1 MPCMPEMPRLRRCSP
16 CRGAEQ
22 TGQMVCRVSAQQ
34 SVDEGV
40 PVPYVAEISRTN
52 PSCFIFLVDQSASM
66 VDPIAEAGG
75 SKADVVADALNRL
88 LTELAIR
95 CAKEEGVRDYFHVA
109 VIGYGS
115 RTAQSALGGVL
126 QGRGLVP
133 ISQIADNPLRIDKR
147 SRLQPD
153 GAGGVIELETDF
165 PVWVEPMA
173 NGATPMCQ
181 ALTHT
186 RGLISDWVADHPHG
200 FPPIILNL
208 TDGEAN
214 DGDPIESA
222 RQLTHLRTD
231 DGGVLLFNLH
241 ISDAGGSPIT
251 FPADA
256 SALPNV
262 YARSLFEMSS
272 ELPPHM
278 RAYAASNHYQVTDG
292 SRGFVY
298 NADIVSLVQFLD
310 IGTRALALR

>member
-1 MPCMPEMPRLRRCSP
+1 MPYM
-16 CRGAEQ
+16 
-22 TGQMVCRVSAQQ
+22 
-34 SVDEGV
+34 
-40 PVPYVAEISRTN
+40 AEISRTN

-66 VDPIAEAGG
+66 VDPIGGEARV

-109 VIGYGS
+109 VLGYGG
-115 RTAQSALGGVL
+115 RSARSAFGGAL
-126 QGRGLVP
+126 QGQDLVP
-133 ISQIADNPLRIDKR
+133 ISQVADHPLRVDQRTKLK
-147 SRLQPD
+147 SD
-153 GAGGVIELETDF
+153 GAGGVIELKTDF

-181 ALTHT
+181 ALTH
-186 RGLISDWVADHPHG
+186 GGNLISAWTREHPYG
-200 FPPIILNL
+200 FPPIVLNL

-214 DGDPIESA
+214 DGDPLDTA
-222 RQLTHLRTD
+222 RQLRQQRTD
-231 DGGVLLFNLH
+231 DGAVLLFNLH

-251 FPADA
+251 FPAE
-256 SALPNV
+256 SSHLPNV
-262 YARSLFEMSS
+262 YARSLFDMSS

-278 RAYAASNHYQVTDG
+278 REYAASNHYDVREG

-298 NADIVSLVQFLD
+298 NSDIVSLVQFLD

>member
-1 MPCMPEMPRLRRCSP
+1 MSYE
-16 CRGAEQ
+16 
-22 TGQMVCRVSAQQ
+22 
-34 SVDEGV
+34 
-40 PVPYVAEISRTN
+40 AEISRTN

-66 VDPIAEAGG
+66 VDPIGG
-75 SKADVVADALNRL
+75 EVKVSKADVVADALNRL

-109 VIGYGS
+109 VLGYGGRS
-115 RTAQSALGGVL
+115 VQSAFGGAL
-126 QGRGLVP
+126 QGQDLVP
-133 ISQIADNPLRIDKR
+133 ISLVADHPLRVDQRTKLK
-147 SRLQPD
+147 SD
-153 GAGGVIELETDF
+153 GAGGVIELKTDF
-165 PVWVEPMA
+165 PVWVEPLA

-181 ALTHT
+181 ALTNARNLAAAWIAEHA
-186 RGLISDWVADHPHG
+186 RG
-200 FPPIILNL
+200 FPPIALNL

-214 DGDPIESA
+214 DGDPVEHA
-222 RQLTHLRTD
+222 QQLRQLRTD

-256 SALPNV
+256 SVLPNV

-278 RAYAASNHYQVTDG
+278 CAYAAQKHYDIKEG

-298 NADIVSLVQFLD
+298 NSDIVSVVQFLD

>member
-1 MPCMPEMPRLRRCSP
+1 
-16 CRGAEQ
+16 
-22 TGQMVCRVSAQQ
+22 VN
-34 SVDEGV
+34 
-40 PVPYVAEISRTN
+40 N
-52 PSCFIFLVDQSASM
+52 PQ
-66 VDPIAEAGG
+66 
-75 SKADVVADALNRL
+75 
-88 LTELAIR
+88 
-95 CAKEEGVRDYFHVA
+95 
-109 VIGYGS
+109 
-115 RTAQSALGGVL
+115 
-126 QGRGLVP
+126 GLVP
-133 ISQIADNPLRIDKR
+133 ISQIADNPLRVDKR

-153 GAGGVIELETDF
+153 GAGGVIKLETDF
-165 PVWVEPMA
+165 PVWVEPLA

-181 ALTHT
+181 ALAHA
-186 RGLISDWVADHPHG
+186 RDLISGWVADRPHG

-214 DGDPIESA
+214 DGDPLDSA

-256 SALPNV
+256 SVLPNV

-272 ELPPHM
+272 ELPSHM
-278 RAYAASNHYQVTDG
+278 RAYAASNHYQVTEG